1 MKYIVK
7 TRYEDFEFDLGL
19 KALAFAESA
28 TKHSKESASVNI
40 EVIDDDAEFPNAPK
54 TIRMEYL
61 TLDDVLSDKGGI
73 AYDILR
79 YRGLYN
85 LDVQDIH
92 YGDIMMY
99 LGEIVDN
106 N

>member
-40 EVIDDDAEFPNAPK
+40 EVIDDDAEYHLK
-54 TIRMEYL
+54 GE
-61 TLDDVLSDKGGI
+61 DK
-73 AYDILR
+73 
-79 YRGLYN
+79 
-85 LDVQDIH
+85 
-92 YGDIMMY
+92 
-99 LGEIVDN
+99 
-106 N
+106 